1 MNTPSLNRRDFLKAG
16 AATAA
21 VAAAASLPGGR
32 GLFAAAA
39 PAAPNYGGKTIPFAI
54 QLYTVGGAFRQD
66 PEGTLAQLASW
77 GFKGVEFAGYPQGR
91 DAKAVRKMLDDA
103 GLKAVGTHIGIA
115 TMQGDALKETI
126 EFNQIIGNTRLGVSQ
141 TNPAQALN
149 TGGGGR
155 AGGGRGAAAPVLIQ
169 GLTTE
174 QINPTGMADTLTRA
188 NAAVDDAR
196 TQLNAAI
203 FAASSDM
210 ATVKAKVDAL
220 AAAELAQANARA
232 ETIAKIQ
239 GSASK
244 LTAEQLANL
253 ASGGRGG
260 RGGGGPAVLAM
271 NTPSTATKAEWEA
284 VADIFNGIQANLR
297 PLGMHTYYHSHP
309 PDFNTINGVSTWEV
323 FFDRTAKDVYM
334 QLDLGHVGTAGRDQ
348 VELMKKYPGRANTV
362 HVKPANGGGGK
373 LMGDPTDGNLAKWPA
388 IFAACEDK
396 NVGGTEWYILEYD
409 GGSMDQAKAT
419 AERLKQ
425 WGKI

>member
-1 MNTPSLNRRDFLKAG
+1 MNTPIFNRRDFLKAG

-21 VAAAASLPGGR
+21 LAATASLPGNR
-32 GLFAAAA
+32 GLFAQ
-39 PAAPNYGGKTIPFAI
+39 AAPNYGPKKLPFAI

-141 TNPAQALN
+141 TNPAQALG
-149 TGGGGR
+149 TGGG
-155 AGGGRGAAAPVLIQ
+155 AGGGRGAAAAPVLIQ
-169 GLTTE
+169 GLTAE
-174 QINPTGMADTLTRA
+174 QINPTGMTAALTAA
-188 NAAVDDAR
+188 NAAVTEAR
-196 TQLNAAI
+196 NQLNAAI
-203 FAASSDM
+203 FAGTSDL
-210 ATVKAKVDAL
+210 AAVKAKVDAL

-232 ETIAKIQ
+232 DTIAKIQ
-239 GSASK
+239 ASSNK
-244 LTAEQLANL
+244 LTPEQLAAL
-253 ASGGRGG
+253 AGGGGRGG

-271 NTPSTATKAEWEA
+271 NTPSTATKAQWEA
-284 VADIFNGIQANLR
+284 VADIFNGIQDNLR

-309 PDFNTINGVSTWEV
+309 PDFNTIDGVATWEI
-323 FFDRTAKDVYM
+323 FFSRTAKDVYM

-348 VELMKKYPGRANTV
+348 IELMKKYPGRANTV

-373 LMGDPTDGNLAKWPA
+373 LVGDPTDGNLAKWPA
-388 IFAACEDK
+388 IFAACEDPA
-396 NVGGTEWYILEYD
+396 VGGTEWYILEYD

-425 WGKI
+425 WGKM